1 MEHIWRP
8 LEALLGKNRCVGF
21 MYMGRVNG
29 INLYKH
35 GIARSYL
42 NLDDAGRCYLSRGN
56 WRFERAGFATRLGKL
71 EGILTRLGETLES
84 VYDEFYIERKK
95 EALGKA
101 GIRLLRI
108 EIEPEKVSIF

>member
-1 MEHIWRP
+1 MERIWRP

-42 NLDDAGRCYLSRGN
+42 NLDDAGRCYLSCGD
-56 WRFERAGFATRLGKL
+56 WRFERADFDTELRKL
-71 EGILTRLGETLES
+71 EAILTRLGETLES
-84 VYDEFYIERKK
+84 VYDESYIEQKK
-95 EALGKA
+95 EALEKA

-108 EIEPEKVSIF
+108 EIEPEKVSIV